1 MFGKS
6 KNNKKEEE
14 LNKFF
19 SDKSYRKKVSKKN
32 KTEKLSFGF
41 VITIIIIVSLVVSGY
56 LVYLS
61 QSLPSLSELENPKI
75 EEATKIYSDN
85 GELIDKFFLK
95 NRTKVTYNDIPKD
108 MINALVA
115 IEDRKFFNHWGVD
128 LQRIAQALV
137 KNLIS
142 FRLKKEGASTITQQ
156 LAGNLYL
163 NRKEITFNRKLR
175 EAMTAVQI
183 ERTYTK
189 EEILTYYLNTV
200 YFGKGAYG
208 IEAAANTFFSKSSKE
223 LNLDECAILVATLKS
238 PSNYDP
244 IDNPENSKNR
254 RNLVLNAMYE
264 ENYITNE
271 VYRTMID
278 APIRVSFNQQEIST
292 ESRAPEFTEYV
303 RQLMQDKAE
312 KYGFDLYRD
321 GLKVYTT
328 LDTRFQRHAND
339 AVTEQLKSYQKS
351 FNSSWNWK
359 NNKDILESNLEKFIK
374 QSEVYKKAVTDADKK
389 KIFDSMK
396 NNKDVVDS
404 VKVLTTTV
412 QVGFV
417 VINPKN
423 GQIKAMVGSNPS
435 TRTKYG
441 LNHVTQVKRQPG
453 SSSNPLFMQLLLTM
467 DIRPDI

>member
-6 KNNKKEEE
+6 KNKKEEE

-19 SDKSYRKKVSKKN
+19 ADKSYRKKVSRKN

-41 VITIIIIVSLVVSGY
+41 ILTIMIFVFLIVTGY

-95 NRTKVTYNDIPKD
+95 NRTKVKYTDIPKD

-115 IEDRKFFNHWGVD
+115 TEDRKFFSHWGVD
-128 LQRIAQALV
+128 LQRIGQALI
-137 KNLIS
+137 KNLIT
-142 FRLKKEGASTITQQ
+142 FRKKEGASTITQQ

-163 NRKEITFNRKLR
+163 NRKEMTYNRKLR

-238 PSNYDP
+238 PTNYDP
-244 IDNPENSKNR
+244 TEQPENSKNR
-254 RNLVLNAMYE
+254 RNLVLNAMFE
-264 ENYITNE
+264 ESYITKD
-271 VYRTMID
+271 VYESSIA
-278 APIRVSFNQQEIST
+278 APIRVSLNQQEIST
-292 ESRAPEFTEYV
+292 DSRAPEFTEYV
-303 RQLMQDKAE
+303 RQLLQD
-312 KYGFDLYRD
+312 
-321 GLKVYTT
+321 
-328 LDTRFQRHAND
+328 
-339 AVTEQLKSYQKS
+339 
-351 FNSSWNWK
+351 
-359 NNKDILESNLEKFIK
+359 
-374 QSEVYKKAVTDADKK
+374 
-389 KIFDSMK
+389 
-396 NNKDVVDS
+396 
-404 VKVLTTTV
+404 
-412 QVGFV
+412 
-417 VINPKN
+417 
-423 GQIKAMVGSNPS
+423 
-435 TRTKYG
+435 
-441 LNHVTQVKRQPG
+441 
-453 SSSNPLFMQLLLTM
+453 
-467 DIRPDI
+467 